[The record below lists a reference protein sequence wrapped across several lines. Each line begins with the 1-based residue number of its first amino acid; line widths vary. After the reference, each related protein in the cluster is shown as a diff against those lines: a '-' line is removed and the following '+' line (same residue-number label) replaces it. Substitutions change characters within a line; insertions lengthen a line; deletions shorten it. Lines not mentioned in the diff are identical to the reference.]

1 MTVEKSSFRSPSLEQ
16 ETIESLSRKL
26 FEANLQL
33 KQLQQEREEMLANIS
48 HDLRA
53 PITAIRSAVDY
64 LRSGQPLS
72 DSEIQSSLRLIDHRT
87 ATLENLV
94 QDMYYLFCVEDTSR
108 ALQTVTLDAIPFLE
122 EAFFDITS
130 SSRYET
136 HDMILDLP
144 ENNPCRITI
153 DIQKII
159 RVLENLMTNAEK
171 YSAPDSRIVFRAFPE
186 KSGEGEAPL
195 LSISVT
201 DNGIGIPP
209 EAIPKLFNR
218 TFTVS
223 SARTPGSPTGSG
235 LGLAIA
241 KAITE
246 RHGGSIRCES
256 TPGKG
261 SCFTVTLPCT
271 LTEP

>member
-1 MTVEKSSFRSPSLEQ
+1 M
-16 ETIESLSRKL
+16 RK
-26 FEANLQL
+26 
-33 KQLQQEREEMLANIS
+33 NI
-48 HDLRA
+48 L
-53 PITAIRSAVDY
+53 P
-64 LRSGQPLS
+64 
-72 DSEIQSSLRLIDHRT
+72 RT
-87 ATLENLV
+87 A
-94 QDMYYLFCVEDTSR
+94 
-108 ALQTVTLDAIPFLE
+108 
-122 EAFFDITS
+122 
-130 SSRYET
+130 
-136 HDMILDLP
+136 
-144 ENNPCRITI
+144 
-153 DIQKII
+153 
-159 RVLENLMTNAEK
+159 
-171 YSAPDSRIVFRAFPE
+171 VFRAFPE

-261 SCFTVTLPCT
+261 SCFTFTLHMADEKATPAQ
-271 LTEP
+271 

>member
-1 MTVEKSSFRSPSLEQ
+1 MAVEKSSFQSPSLEQ

-136 HDMILDLP
+136 HDIILDLP
-144 ENNPCRITI
+144 EGNPCRITI

-171 YSAPDSRIVFRAFPE
+171 YSAPDSRIVFRAFLEKPE
-186 KSGEGEAPL
+186 EGESPL

-209 EAIPKLFNR
+209 EAIPKLFHR

-241 KAITE
+241 QAITR

>member
-1 MTVEKSSFRSPSLEQ
+1 M
-16 ETIESLSRKL
+16 
-26 FEANLQL
+26 
-33 KQLQQEREEMLANIS
+33 
-48 HDLRA
+48 
-53 PITAIRSAVDY
+53 
-64 LRSGQPLS
+64 
-72 DSEIQSSLRLIDHRT
+72 
-87 ATLENLV
+87 
-94 QDMYYLFCVEDTSR
+94 
-108 ALQTVTLDAIPFLE
+108 
-122 EAFFDITS
+122 
-130 SSRYET
+130 
-136 HDMILDLP
+136 P
-144 ENNPCRITI
+144 EGNPCRITI

-171 YSAPDSRIVFRAFPE
+171 YSAPDGRIVFRAFPE

>member
-144 ENNPCRITI
+144 ENNP
-153 DIQKII
+153 
-159 RVLENLMTNAEK
+159 
-171 YSAPDSRIVFRAFPE
+171 
-186 KSGEGEAPL
+186 
-195 LSISVT
+195 
-201 DNGIGIPP
+201 
-209 EAIPKLFNR
+209 
-218 TFTVS
+218 
-223 SARTPGSPTGSG
+223 
-235 LGLAIA
+235 
-241 KAITE
+241 
-246 RHGGSIRCES
+246 
-256 TPGKG
+256 
-261 SCFTVTLPCT
+261 
-271 LTEP
+271 